1 MIDAYEQM
9 IPEYI
14 SKEDFFRFAVEKT
27 IYIADSKIKEEW
39 TSLKKK
45 INANKPIFMRGMK
58 NSVDN
63 QLFFDFYDN
72 IFGNKQVKK
81 DPSNTQ
87 NPAKIMESLSG
98 YKKSKDLKN
107 YQLTPLFGRSKNIL
121 TFCAPWNMAYIPS
134 ILDPL
139 LSNEAKGDLAKEFQ
153 AFFFQHNIEKFKPF
167 VDEYNEMV
175 TNPHFIRKI
184 DDHFHTL
191 YDNVYYDNEIVMKFE
206 PIFREEMS
214 AII

>member
-1 MIDAYEQM
+1 MIDSYEQM
-9 IPEYI
+9 VPEYI
-14 SKEDFFRFAVEKT
+14 SKEDFFRFGVEKT
-27 IYIADSKIKEEW
+27 IYIPDSKVKEEW

-45 INANKPIFMRGMK
+45 INAGKPVFMRGMK

-63 QLFFDFYDN
+63 QLFFDFYKELFN
-72 IFGNKQVKK
+72 NEQVKK

-87 NPAKIMESLSG
+87 NPAKVIEALTG

-107 YQLTPLFGRSKNIL
+107 YQLATLFGKSKNIFAF
-121 TFCAPWNMAYIPS
+121 TAPWNMAYIPN

-139 LSNEAKGDLAKEFQ
+139 LNTEARSDLAKEFQ
-153 AFFFQHNIEKFKPF
+153 AHFFKHNVEKFKSY
-167 VDEYNEMV
+167 VDEFNEMV
-175 TNPHFIRKI
+175 TNPHFLRQV

-206 PIFREEMS
+206 PIFREEFS
-214 AII
+214 PIN

>member
-14 SKEDFFRFAVEKT
+14 SKEDFFRFGVEKT
-27 IYIADSKIKEEW
+27 IYIPDSKVKEEW
-39 TSLKKK
+39 AALKKK
-45 INANKPIFMRGMK
+45 IEAGKTVYMRGMK

-63 QLFFDFYDN
+63 QLFYDFYKELFKN
-72 IFGNKQVKK
+72 EQVKK

-87 NPAKIMESLSG
+87 NPAKVIETLTG

-107 YQLTPLFGRSKNIL
+107 YQLTSLFGKSKNIFAF
-121 TFCAPWNMAYIPS
+121 TAPWNMAYIPN

-139 LSNEAKGDLAKEFQ
+139 LSNEARSDLAKEFQ
-153 AFFFQHNIEKFKPF
+153 AYFLQHNLEKFKPY
-167 VDEYNEMV
+167 VDEFNKLV
-175 TNPHFIRKI
+175 TNPHFLRQV

-191 YDNVYYDNEIVMKFE
+191 YDNVYFDNEIVMKFE
-206 PIFREEMS
+206 PIFREEFS
-214 AII
+214 PIN

>member
-14 SKEDFFRFAVEKT
+14 SKEDFFRFGIEKT
-27 IYIADSKIKEEW
+27 IYIPDSKVKEEW
-39 TSLKKK
+39 AALKKK
-45 INANKPIFMRGMK
+45 IESGKPVFMRGMK

-63 QLFFDFYDN
+63 QLFFDFYKELFKN
-72 IFGNKQVKK
+72 EQVKK

-87 NPAKIMESLSG
+87 NPAKVIETLTG

-107 YQLTPLFGRSKNIL
+107 YQLTSLFGKSKNIFAF
-121 TFCAPWNMAYIPS
+121 TAPWNMAYIPN

-139 LSNEAKGDLAKEFQ
+139 LSNEARSDLAQEFQ
-153 AFFFQHNIEKFKPF
+153 AYFLRHNLEKFKSYI
-167 VDEYNEMV
+167 DEFNKMV
-175 TNPHFIRKI
+175 TSPHFLRQV

-191 YDNVYYDNEIVMKFE
+191 YDNVYFDNEIVMKFE
-206 PIFREEMS
+206 PIFREEFS
-214 AII
+214 PIN